1 MLPPLSE
8 LRGKQVFRKS
18 VVRRSMIYL
27 KGGFMKVVLSVMFED
42 RFISFNPSQKLIDDT
57 IKMSME
63 RSM

>member
-1 MLPPLSE
+1 
-8 LRGKQVFRKS
+8 
-18 VVRRSMIYL
+18 
-27 KGGFMKVVLSVMFED
+27 MKVVLSVMFED